1 MLNKFTSETAN
12 NSSEKME
19 DLPLLTGSAVAVM
32 VVNGQ
37 PIYIQIDGDNAPITA
52 GNFVDLVER
61 DFYDGI
67 SFHRVVREPNP
78 FVVQAGDP
86 NSLDPNFPPEQLGS
100 GGFIDPAT
108 GEERIIPLEIKPEGA
123 TEPIYSQTFQQAGIT
138 VPPLLQNTQG
148 TIAMARTNDPDSASS
163 QFYINLSDSDFLDG
177 SYAVFGEVV
186 QGFEVVDQ
194 IQQGDRIED
203 AEIVGGIIPGRE
215 SDLIGDVG
223 LLNVFINT
231 INLTH
236 LPLEFLVTRDFD
248 ADNTVTLTPELAQQ
262 APSGVFVGG
271 GNDSV
276 IGSVGSDVVNGNQG
290 NDTIT
295 GDAGDDYIF
304 GDQDNDLID
313 SGDGNDIVNG
323 NQGNDTISGGAGNDF
338 LRGGKDNDLIDA
350 GAGNDYLIGDLGI
363 DTLTGGTG
371 ADTFMFRVDESVG
384 VQDVNL
390 ADRILDFNAG
400 EGDRI
405 AIIGEISISEL
416 SFNLVGQNTQILGN
430 NGDFLGVVENVAP
443 DAVQNS
449 VFVVSANDLGLT
461 IG

>member
-1 MLNKFTSETAN
+1 
-12 NSSEKME
+12 ME
-19 DLPLLTGSAVAVM
+19 DLPVLTGSAVAIM

-37 PIYIQIDGDNAPITA
+37 PIVIQVDGDNAPITA

-67 SFHRVVREPNP
+67 SFHRVVRQPDP

-86 NSLDPNFPPEQLGS
+86 NSLDPNFPPGQLGS

-108 GEERIIPLEIKPEGA
+108 GQERIIPLEIKPQGA
-123 TEPIYSQTFQQAGIT
+123 TEPIYSQTFEQAGIT

-163 QFYINLSDSDFLDG
+163 QFFINLSDSDFLDG
-177 SYAVFGEVV
+177 NYSVFGEVI
-186 QGFEVVDQ
+186 QGFDVVDQ
-194 IQQGDRIED
+194 IQQGDRIQD
-203 AEIVGGIIPGRE
+203 AEVVDGIIPGRE
-215 SDLIGDVG
+215 SSLIADSL
-223 LLNVFINT
+223 LLNNFINR
-231 INLTH
+231 INLRS

-248 ADNTVTLTPELAQQ
+248 ADNTVALTPEISQQ

-276 IGSVGSDVVNGNQG
+276 TGSEIDDVINGNQG

-295 GDAGDDYIF
+295 GEAGNDYIF
-304 GDQDNDLID
+304 GGQDNDLING
-313 SGDGNDIVNG
+313 GDGNDILNG
-323 NQGNDTISGGAGNDF
+323 NRGLDTISGGNGDDF
-338 LRGGKDNDLIDA
+338 IRGGQDNDVLNGD
-350 GAGNDYLIGDLGI
+350 AGNDYLIGDLGS
-363 DTLTGGTG
+363 DTMTGGAG
-371 ADTFMFRVDESVG
+371 ADTFMLRLDESAG
-384 VQDVNL
+384 VRDFNAV
-390 ADRILDFNAG
+390 DRIADFNAG

-405 AIIGEISISEL
+405 AIVGDISTSQL
-416 SFNLVGQNTQILGN
+416 SFNIVRQDTYIFNR
-430 NGDFLGVVENVAP
+430 NGDFLGIVQNVLP

-449 VFVVSANDLGLT
+449 VIVLSPNDLGLT